1 MLGHGT
7 TSNWQGSFWETLV
20 LCCLKLVKEAEQS
33 FLRTD
38 DSQSANFSCLIC
50 HLCVWDCS
58 FRESSRAEA
67 GSRSRVYS
75 EVMQSL
81 NVNKVWRWQKYSK
94 GFMAHQSWTK
104 RKLEKSCLVWGGS
117 ISDWYQTSDSRVWI
131 RNKQHEIMF
140 PSWLVSAAQPGGV
153 MVWEIFPWHIL
164 GSLVP
169 TEHCLWPL
177 WPG

>member
-1 MLGHGT
+1 MFINVGARHNIA
-7 TSNWQGSFWETLV
+7 SNWQGSFWETLV

-81 NVNKVWRWQKYSK
+81 NVNKVWRWQKYPK

-104 RKLEKSCLVWGGS
+104 GNWKNLAWFEEVRFLIDIRHQIVGSEFGTNNMKSCF
-117 ISDWYQTSDSRVWI
+117 
-131 RNKQHEIMF
+131 H
-140 PSWLVSAAQPGGV
+140 PG
-153 MVWEIFPWHIL
+153 L
-164 GSLVP
+164 CQRLSLVV
-169 TEHCLWPL
+169 
-177 WPG
+177 